1 MNPLQQ
7 VIDSLMYEPWDEQ
20 TKSQVK
26 QMIML
31 LEIQGLVDV
40 RFKDDFDHNT
50 VHVIPV
56 FETEQDYLKLS
67 KGKQRKPVPRS
78 HHTFPAACG
87 WDAVVRCGSASALC
101 LGQMDEG

>member
-20 TKSQVK
+20 TKYQVK
-26 QMIML
+26 RMIMDM
-31 LEIQGLVDV
+31 EIQGLVDV

-56 FETEQDYLKLS
+56 FETEQDYMWYKLKYDDIPL
-67 KGKQRKPVPRS
+67 
-78 HHTFPAACG
+78 
-87 WDAVVRCGSASALC
+87 
-101 LGQMDEG
+101 